1 MFWPSDSATS
11 NATPGRFC
19 FWWVHLALCTAEALD
34 FNDFRSKKA
43 SFEASNFPCSKW
55 LGKDASSALP
65 ERAEERKHPGAVIKV
80 VHFALHV
87 HFRGQGMLFFG
98 ILLPALGVKKRSFC
112 F

>member
-1 MFWPSDSATS
+1 MI
-11 NATPGRFC
+11 
-19 FWWVHLALCTAEALD
+19 LD
-34 FNDFRSKKA
+34 PQKA

-80 VHFALHV
+80 VYFTLHV
-87 HFRGQGMLFFG
+87 HFGGQGMLFFWHFATC
-98 ILLPALGVKKRSFC
+98 PWCQKKRSFC